1 MQSDWA
7 VCKTGTFFNVFW
19 SSVVYM
25 LQIRIFVIYLY
36 AVTPQ
41 QLLTDTQM
49 LKEQRVVLQTL
60 TMHMILSALVLSAL
74 FVSHESLS
82 IM

>member
-7 VCKTGTFFNVFW
+7 VCKTGSFLDVFW

-25 LQIRIFVIYLY
+25 LRIFVIYLY

>member
-7 VCKTGTFFNVFW
+7 VCKTGTFFDVFW

-25 LQIRIFVIYLY
+25 LRIFVIYLY